1 MSPSSSLWHEIG
13 WAFFFFF
20 KKTIR
25 ISGIYFSYNKKEK
38 DENNLVLYQIFKSFD
53 LWKMITI
60 ALEGRIVVFRTLA
73 ILKKV
78 FQALLTIF
86 HTWLS
91 KN

>member
-1 MSPSSSLWHEIG
+1 M
-13 WAFFFFF
+13 F
-20 KKTIR
+20 
-25 ISGIYFSYNKKEK
+25 
-38 DENNLVLYQIFKSFD
+38 YQIFKSFD

-60 ALEGRIVVFRTLA
+60 ALQGRIVVFRTLA

-91 KN
+91 KNYKKYKNCFFGKTLFQKQKTIYKDWKDGGRMQTYHTAYSAIG